1 MRVLDETIKEQRKK
15 CRFQTYLE
23 EYLPVW
29 RGLAVL
35 TLMAHGSVLFSE
47 RFGVDTELAI
57 DGIHNFDKIGRQGLV
72 WLGKLLGMGWFNLYY
87 AQVLTILFLFLSPI
101 AFGYLFYT
109 LGGKSGKAA
118 LFAFG
123 ASYICSVF
131 WTAQIYFLNQSAQIA
146 CCGILVPAAILVL
159 HWGFQGGRREKILSL
174 AGAWLLQ
181 QIIFSC
187 YQVLVVFY
195 VTAVAA
201 AFLVLAAGGDR
212 DKNQDKKF
220 LRKWVVRQT
229 GSFFAGF
236 VGYLLIARLF
246 YMQGGSYLGSQLKWG
261 TKPFGEVLA
270 DCFRAAGATLRVN
283 YPYYTGLYG
292 VFALL
297 LLLVSIRYMI
307 KKKYGGGRFLFW
319 SAEAVVIMSPYIF
332 CFFYGGEMLDRMQLT
347 MPLAQGCI
355 LYLIFMIHRETG
367 KDISLGIPGKKLLWP
382 IAAVL
387 LSVLLFRETTVQLS
401 YCNRLYY
408 TDSQRFAFDLQMS
421 HDLYTALEEYK
432 ASQDIPEEVLRRIVF
447 AGYPRPNYNKGSVAG
462 HTIGYSNLAFDEVD
476 GSFLRKR
483 MTTFMRDAGYPL
495 SPEPFF
501 TEEEK
506 RIYDAC
512 FETYF
517 SDKVSA
523 MPCFPA
529 KDSIQL
535 LEAEGTD
542 LSYLVV
548 KLGD

>member
-1 MRVLDETIKEQRKK
+1 MKVLDEAIKEQKK
-15 CRFQTYLE
+15 KSSLQAYLE
-23 EYLPVW
+23 EYCLVW
-29 RGLAVL
+29 WGFAVL
-35 TLMAHGSVLFSE
+35 VLMAHGSVLFSE
-47 RFGVDTELAI
+47 RFGIDTELAI

-87 AQVLTILFLFLSPI
+87 AQALTILFLFLSPV

-109 LGGKSGKAA
+109 VGGRSGKTA

-131 WTAQIYFLNQSAQIA
+131 WTAQIYFLNQSAQIT
-146 CCGILVPAAILVL
+146 CCGILVPAAILIL
-159 HWGFQGGRREKILSL
+159 HRGFQGGRKEKILSL
-174 AGAWLLQ
+174 IMAWLLQ

-187 YQVLVVFY
+187 YQVLAVFY

-201 AFLVLAAGGDR
+201 AFLVFSVKEAQ
-212 DKNQDKKF
+212 NKKL
-220 LRKWVVRQT
+220 LRKWVAMQS

-236 VGYLLIARLF
+236 LGYLLIARLF
-246 YMQGGSYLGSQLKWG
+246 YMQGGNYLGSQLKWG

-270 DCFRAAGATLRVN
+270 DCFRAAGATLRAN

-297 LLLVSIRYMI
+297 LLLVSVRYMI
-307 KKKYGGGRFLFW
+307 KKKYKGPRFLFW
-319 SAEAVVIMSPYIF
+319 SAEAIVILSPYVF
-332 CFFYGGEMLDRMQLT
+332 CFFYGGELLDRMQLT
-347 MPLAQGCI
+347 TPLAQGCI
-355 LYLIFMIHRETG
+355 LYLIFMIHREAE
-367 KDISLGIPGKKLLWP
+367 DEIPSGITGKKLFWMAVAFLM
-382 IAAVL
+382 AA
-387 LSVLLFRETTVQLS
+387 LLFRETTVQLS

-408 TDSQRFAFDLQMS
+408 TDSQRFAFDIQMS

-447 AGYPRPNYNKGSVAG
+447 VGYPRPNYNKGSVAG
-462 HTIGYSNLAFDEVD
+462 HTIGYSNLAFDQVD
-476 GSFLRKR
+476 GSFLRRR
-483 MTTFMRDAGYPL
+483 MTTFMRDAGYPVL
-495 SPEPFF
+495 PEPFF

-517 SDKVSA
+517 NDQVSA

-548 KLGD
+548 KLGE